1 MAQKDYLLRQIEM
14 MGEILIAI
22 RRMILGGG
30 ARPAAIEARLK
41 EVSGKAGM
49 DLDLAKASTPET
61 LRMLVAPAGEVEPG
75 RGWLLAETLLLDGL
89 QAEQEGDMARREDS
103 LLKARML
110 FKLLGP
116 MGAFL
121 VGFPEAAAR
130 VEEID
135 ALLSE
140 DVNRI

>member
-1 MAQKDYLLRQIEM
+1 M

-30 ARPAAIEARLK
+30 TKPSEVRARLN
-41 EVSGKAGM
+41 EVSGRTGM
-49 DLDLAKASTPET
+49 DLDLARASTPET

-89 QAEQEGDMARREDS
+89 QAKQEGDLARWEDS

-121 VGFPEAAAR
+121 VGFPEAAVR

-135 ALLSE
+135 ALLSD
-140 DVNRI
+140 DVNRAGR